1 MSLQRHATPWHDT
14 SWTCPFIATQTAA
27 AAAAAAVANKLK
39 ISPGHKATLL
49 YVVFGI

>member
-27 AAAAAAVANKLK
+27 AAAAAVANKFK
-39 ISPGHKATLL
+39 ISSGHKATLL